1 MTDELDRL
9 VALADLDGLVRL
21 VDALCA
27 GRDWDG
33 LVRLRDRC
41 RGAITTGRQ
50 LWPAVSLAEYRLA
63 LLAPAAVA
71 AGVVRDGA
79 APFALGPLTEVVA
92 QHHRWADLA
101 SALPPGPLPA
111 YVAHE
116 RVLRGEDLRDA
127 HVDPHVLELPLVL
140 QPWEPGYPLPEY
152 RDDDAS
158 FDPPPVPAA
167 AAEHGDRPPPEVLD
181 DLDATEALL
190 ELAGAWVRQSNGRS
204 RAVAVRG
211 DHVDAIAALGVARP
225 RTVEISGADALAWMA
240 WAAAS
245 GGAHGRRRGMAQ
257 GRFAA
262 WWAVAAL
269 GGTDDLTEVGDV
281 ARDLRWWWFDA
292 GEPTTGWGL
301 RLAAADEAEGLAWAV
316 TATDAA

>member
-9 VALADLDGLVRL
+9 VALVDLDGLVRL

-41 RGAITTGRQ
+41 RGAVTTGRQ

-63 LLAPAAVA
+63 LLAPAVVA
-71 AGVVRDGA
+71 AGTVRDGA

-101 SALPPGPLPA
+101 PALAPGPLRA

-116 RVLRGEDLRDA
+116 RVLRGEDLRGSE
-127 HVDPHVLELPLVL
+127 VDRDVLELPLVL
-140 QPWEPGYPLPEY
+140 QPWEPAYPLPQY
-152 RDDDAS
+152 RDEDAS
-158 FDPPPVPAA
+158 FDPPPVPTGTSL
-167 AAEHGDRPPPEVLD
+167 HGERPSPELVD
-181 DLDATEALL
+181 DVDATEALL
-190 ELAGAWVRQSNGRS
+190 ELAGAWVRQSNGR
-204 RAVAVRG
+204 ALAAAVRG
-211 DHVDAIAALGVARP
+211 DHVDAVAALGVRRP
-225 RTVEISGADALAWMA
+225 RTVEIGGADALAWMA

-269 GGTDDLTEVGDV
+269 GGTDDLAEAGDV
-281 ARDLRWWWFDA
+281 VGELRWFWWDA
-292 GEPTTGWGL
+292 DEPVTGWQLHLGVH
-301 RLAAADEAEGLAWAV
+301 DPHEGLAWAL
-316 TATDAA
+316 TATDAV